1 VVPVQAEVTLYSA
14 EEAMAANPKPKKI
27 PVSAIRLSKRTGAET
42 GSSKSNKPFTTDHY
56 DIEEIE
62 KELKLDRHSTL
73 EDVLKSIFKMDGTVV
88 ITFPK
93 TPRCKVC
100 A

>member
-1 VVPVQAEVTLYSA
+1 MQCRGG
-14 EEAMAANPKPKKI
+14 MAANPKPKKI
-27 PVSAIRLSKRTGAET
+27 PVSAIRLSKWTGAET
-42 GSSKSNKPFTTDHY
+42 GTSKSINQAVSKKLCTTDHY

-62 KELKLDRHSTL
+62 KELKLDLHSTL
-73 EDVLKSIFKMDGTVV
+73 EDVLKSVFKMDGKVV

-100 A
+100 T

>member
-1 VVPVQAEVTLYSA
+1 
-14 EEAMAANPKPKKI
+14 MAANPKPKKI
-27 PVSAIRLSKRTGAET
+27 PVSAIRLSKWTGAET
-42 GSSKSNKPFTTDHY
+42 GSSKGNNQAVSKKLCTTDHY

-62 KELKLDRHSTL
+62 KELKLDCDSTL
-73 EDVLKSIFKMDGTVV
+73 KDVLKCIFKMDGTVV